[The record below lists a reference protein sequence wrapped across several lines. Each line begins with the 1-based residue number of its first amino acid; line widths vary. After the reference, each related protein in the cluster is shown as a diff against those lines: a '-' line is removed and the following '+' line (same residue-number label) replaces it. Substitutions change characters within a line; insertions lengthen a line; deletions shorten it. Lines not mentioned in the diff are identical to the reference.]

1 FGGSQGI
8 AALARRNRRRLFKLR
23 ARRSLPDKERRQPW
37 AGITAG
43 AQSSDRFEGENQ
55 ALELWRRSPHAR
67 RGHGCSPRRRKADR
81 QSQTSDSTVA
91 VRLVACARRLEF
103 PSRHRPLSP
112 QSYKKRGDYSA
123 TAAPPFGATDQ
134 SRQTR
139 ALRPLGPGAGT

>member
-1 FGGSQGI
+1 VGRPTAALDSRDAVSYRPEPPHVRFGGSQGI

-81 QSQTSDSTVA
+81 QSPTSDSTVA
-91 VRLVACARRLEF
+91 VRLVA
-103 PSRHRPLSP
+103 
-112 QSYKKRGDYSA
+112 
-123 TAAPPFGATDQ
+123 
-134 SRQTR
+134 
-139 ALRPLGPGAGT
+139 